1 MRMIDQRKD
10 INAWVEYLTILYEN
24 GVDTLHSSVEYESFQ
39 LLTEVL
45 RLISKKSDRIKFKH
59 VVKLAD
65 PTFNEEYQS
74 YNRIRKRIEE
84 YTNALNCSQI
94 EMVQWMWRN
103 DLNNDEVRV
112 SKFTESLQEL
122 DTEISKI
129 KNDGLVNRFL
139 CFPYTLNFGIASLE
153 SSVID
158 GFMVYRNPCEMEFQH
173 LLDEAYKKSKDVYS
187 IRPLAAGS
195 LIQNPDWDV
204 NSLIKFSYNHPGVK
218 GIIVSISQEKHL
230 LEILNCL

>member
-1 MRMIDQRKD
+1 MRMTNQRKD
-10 INAWVEYLTILYEN
+10 VNAWVEFLTTLHEN
-24 GVDTLHSSVEYESFQ
+24 GVDTLHSSMEYESFQ

-45 RLISKKSDRIKFKH
+45 RLISKKSDSIKFKH

-65 PTFNEEYQS
+65 PSFNEEYQS

-103 DLNNDEVRV
+103 DLDNDKIRV

-122 DTEISKI
+122 EAEVSKI
-129 KNDGLVNRFL
+129 KNDGLVNGFM
-139 CFPYTLNFGIASLE
+139 CFPYTLDFGMASLE
-153 SSVID
+153 SNVID
-158 GFMVYRNPCEMEFQH
+158 GYMVYRNPNEMEYQP
-173 LLDEAYKKSKDVYS
+173 LLEEAYKKSKDVYS
-187 IRPLAAGS
+187 IRPLAAGN
-195 LIQNPDWDV
+195 LIQNPDWNV
-204 NSLIKFSYNHPGVK
+204 NSLIKFSYNHPGIK
-218 GIIVSISQEKHL
+218 GIIVSISEEKHL